1 MADKKLRKRVPWF
14 KLFLIVLVPVFTF
27 KDAAVNLIAPRAPT
41 HEQRLQMD
49 FVEQVRMRRV
59 RLTTLK
65 MFGDHCDRQVARETA
80 RTLAFD
86 GQLVTGYADDF
97 ARRCGDDPIIRK
109 WAALME
115 RRNQL
120 REARLP
126 AVKVG
131 PEAALQ

>member
-1 MADKKLRKRVPWF
+1 MADKKIRSRVPWIR
-14 KLFLIVLVPVFTF
+14 LFLIVLVPVFTF
-27 KDAAVNLIAPRAPT
+27 KDAAVNLFAPRPPT
-41 HEQRLQMD
+41 KEQRRIATYE
-49 FVEQVRMRRV
+49 EQVHLRRV
-59 RLTTLK
+59 RLTRLK
-65 MFGDHCDRQVARETA
+65 MFGDHCDREIARETA

-86 GQLVTGYADDF
+86 GQPVTGYADDF

-120 REARLP
+120 SEARAP
-126 AVKVG
+126 RVEAR